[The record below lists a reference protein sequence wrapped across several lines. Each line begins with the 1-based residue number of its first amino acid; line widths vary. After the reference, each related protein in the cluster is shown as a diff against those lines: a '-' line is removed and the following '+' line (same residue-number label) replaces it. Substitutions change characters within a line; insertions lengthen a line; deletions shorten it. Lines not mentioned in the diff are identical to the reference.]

1 MKNKETTHCQGEKF
15 QQNNIICYLKFDMY
29 YCRDKSHLKICFLFK
44 FKLQY
49 TASCLLTQ
57 FLVNSCEK

>member
-29 YCRDKSHLKICFLFK
+29 YCRDNTFKNLFSV
-44 FKLQY
+44 QI
-49 TASCLLTQ
+49 
-57 FLVNSCEK
+57 